1 MRKRIQPRVFY
12 GWWMVAACLLSTG
25 VGNALGL
32 FGAGVYLHAVTETNA
47 WATGVVSGAVTLF
60 YVVSAVLL
68 IPVGSGIARFG
79 ARPFV
84 SLGALAMAMGVAGV
98 GRAWEPW
105 QVYLAFPIM
114 GIGWACLS
122 TTSVATTLAPWFET
136 YQGRAISIASLG
148 ASAGGMMG
156 PPLLLMGIGG
166 LGFAATATLAACC
179 AVIIV
184 LPIALVVLRHRPE
197 DMGLTPDGLPATRGA
212 SQRQTHVWNRAAA
225 LRTPELQTTMMA
237 FGIGM
242 AMQIGFLTH
251 QVTFLAQSLPTWAV
265 AVTISATAVAGLT
278 GRLALARFADR
289 IDARMT
295 TSVVLVLA
303 ALSFCVMALL
313 TDPYILACGCVVFG
327 LTVGNVTTLSPI
339 VVRREFGADA
349 FGRVFGLASCV
360 IQLVTAL
367 GPGFYGLLHD
377 HFGGYRQPLLVAAML
392 DGMAAWI
399 ILVGRN
405 KKRASDAV
413 QAS

>member
-1 MRKRIQPRVFY
+1 
-12 GWWMVAACLLSTG
+12 
-25 VGNALGL
+25 
-32 FGAGVYLHAVTETNA
+32 
-47 WATGVVSGAVTLF
+47 
-60 YVVSAVLL
+60 
-68 IPVGSGIARFG
+68 
-79 ARPFV
+79 
-84 SLGALAMAMGVAGV
+84 
-98 GRAWEPW
+98 
-105 QVYLAFPIM
+105 
-114 GIGWACLS
+114 
-122 TTSVATTLAPWFET
+122 
-136 YQGRAISIASLG
+136 
-148 ASAGGMMG
+148 
-156 PPLLLMGIGG
+156 
-166 LGFAATATLAACC
+166 
-179 AVIIV
+179 
-184 LPIALVVLRHRPE
+184 
-197 DMGLTPDGLPATRGA
+197 
-212 SQRQTHVWNRAAA
+212 
-225 LRTPELQTTMMA
+225 MMA